1 MKPRPILAT
10 ILLAAVAVDTL
21 VYGGWAVAAPDD
33 LLARLEVAGP
43 TVKWKFLGKERET
56 SDPRMLWRTM
66 GILLLAQAAILAFAV
81 WRPGALRS
89 LVFAPLLGHLLPLG
103 VWLWLLGQEHVQLSM
118 TPLWLLTIQDGVCVV
133 LLTAFLLVSSRS
145 G

>member
-81 WRPGALRS
+81 WRPGALGS
-89 LVFAPLLGHLLPLG
+89 LVFASLLGRLLPLG
-103 VWLWLLGQEHVQLSM
+103 VWLWLLGQERVQLSVA
-118 TPLWLLTIQDGVCVV
+118 TLWFLSIHDGVCAV
-133 LLTAFLLVSSRS
+133 LLTVFLIGSRRAD
-145 G
+145 